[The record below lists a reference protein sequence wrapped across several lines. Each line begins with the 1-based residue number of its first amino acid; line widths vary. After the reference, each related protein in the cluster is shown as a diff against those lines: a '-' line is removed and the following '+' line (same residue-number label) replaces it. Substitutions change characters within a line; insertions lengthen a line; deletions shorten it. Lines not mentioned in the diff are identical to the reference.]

1 MNWTNETMNKE
12 EEIVQYRLKVLQL
25 AESLGNVSEACKRLG
40 MKRTQFYK
48 YKRRYEKYGLEG
60 LKNLP
65 PIHKF
70 HPKTTSSKI
79 EKKILSIS
87 HNHPQWGCYRI
98 SNHSKTKGISVS
110 GPTIQKILTKN
121 DLGTQYQRALK
132 LQEKWFTEKI
142 TLTDEQISFI
152 EKINPCFREKHIES
166 TIPGG
171 LLVHDIFS
179 LGTYNDIGDI
189 YMQVVV
195 DIYCSY
201 TFTYIHAG
209 KTPEDVTFIII
220 NNVLPQYRVWKI
232 PIKTILTSD
241 CPEFYGDLSHPY
253 ERLLTQLNIDHIAK
267 RFKRTQIN
275 GFVQHFYITIMDELL
290 QKLIREWTPD
300 SIQILFEEVNNWVRS
315 YNYERPLYGYRN
327 MGNMPIDL
335 INRFINSI

>member
-25 AESLGNVSEACKRLG
+25 AESLGNVSKACKRMG

-48 YKRRYEKYGLEG
+48 YKRRYEKYELEG

-70 HPKTTSSKI
+70 HPKTTTPKI

-87 HNHPQWGCYRI
+87 QNHPQWGCYRI

-152 EKINPCFREKHIES
+152 EKINPCFRERHIES

-171 LLVHDIFS
+171 LLAHYFFS
-179 LGTYNDIGDI
+179 LGMYNDIGNI

-195 DIYCSY
+195 DTYCNY
-201 TFTYIHAG
+201 TFTHIHTG
-209 KTPEDVTFIII
+209 KTLEDPTFIID
-220 NNVLPQYRVWKI
+220 NYVLPQYKIWKL
-232 PIKTILTSD
+232 PVKTILTSD
-241 CPEFYGDLSHPY
+241 CPEFYGDHDHPY
-253 ERLLTQLNIDHIAK
+253 KSLLVQLNIEHIIK
-267 RFKRTQIN
+267 RYSRSQIN
-275 GFVQHFYITIMDELL
+275 GFVNNFYTTIMDELL
-290 QKLIREWTPD
+290 QKLIREWTYD
-300 SIQILFEEVNNWVRS
+300 SIIPLQEKVDKWLKN
-315 YNYERPLYGYRN
+315 YNYERPFHGYRN
-327 MGNMPIDL
+327 MGNKPIDL
-335 INRFINSI
+335 INRFINAR

>member
-1 MNWTNETMNKE
+1 MKVLKISHLSINF
-12 EEIVQYRLKVLQL
+12 IQRQHLPRLKKRFYRYLIIILNGAVI
-25 AESLGNVSEACKRLG
+25 VSVIIQKPRVSPFQVP
-40 MKRTQFYK
+40 QFK
-48 YKRRYEKYGLEG
+48 
-60 LKNLP
+60 
-65 PIHKF
+65 
-70 HPKTTSSKI
+70 
-79 EKKILSIS
+79 
-87 HNHPQWGCYRI
+87 
-98 SNHSKTKGISVS
+98 
-110 GPTIQKILTKN
+110 KILTKN

-179 LGTYNDIGDI
+179 LGTYKDIGDI

-253 ERLLTQLNIDHIAK
+253 ERLLTQLNIDHITK

-275 GFVQHFYITIMDELL
+275 GFVQHFCITIMDELL

-300 SIQILFEEVNNWVRS
+300 SIQILYEEVNNWVRS
-315 YNYERPLYGYRN
+315 YNHERPHYGYRN
-327 MGNMPIDL
+327 MGNRPIDL
-335 INRFINSI
+335 INRFINTQ